1 MPDLKQLPYTQVVRL
16 IAERDKLAFTLLLGA
31 GASKSS
37 GVLLASEMIAE
48 WRKIA
53 HHEQGGEQDFAK
65 WCPEQDWFGKDHEYS
80 RLFETLYPDP
90 PSRQK
95 YIETKIKDA
104 FPSWGYLYL
113 ASIVARGR
121 FNVIFTTNFD
131 DLINDALTI
140 FLGYNPVVCAADS
153 QVSSINITTERAK
166 IIKLHGDYL
175 FQSLKNTVEE
185 LQQLD
190 PNMESKCKQ
199 FATQCGLVAIGY
211 SGYDHSVMRV
221 FEELLKDKGM
231 FPHGVFWGV
240 RPGSKIAPRVEQLA
254 IAHPKRFTLFQ
265 CPDFDSFMA
274 RLHDTLK
281 LDLPATI
288 LQPYQALE
296 AKFQRLLHAAAQP
309 DVVIAAHMQ
318 KFAEELKRPW
328 AKADAGDFDLLQA
341 QLALGRRDYKSGLE
355 LVERFMAN
363 HPGNVDGLTTWGNGL
378 ALRGEESG
386 SDADFQL
393 AEAKWLEAVRLDAK
407 ALPPRYS
414 LCRHYSIKQRATE
427 GIEACQALLKL
438 VPQDAG
444 LRRNLVSLYGTASRH
459 EDAFREVEWL
469 LGREPN
475 SADLHAMKAS
485 ILAQRGLM
493 QESLQAI
500 RAAVALAPKNPW
512 FRITLANSLAQTAQG
527 DAAANEFEEAIRLDS
542 RNLGFR
548 LQATTFYWARQQAD
562 RALGHL
568 QQAVAIE
575 PRSAEAHGW
584 LSQVYLALRN
594 IPAAQAEGD
603 RAVELTPG
611 DSRSHMTAGVAH
623 LQGGRPDLAESH
635 FLTAKR
641 LNPNA
646 PDSYFQLCW
655 LYRMQNRHN
664 EVNATLHEL
673 ERVAPQPAQML
684 RMQLQAT

>member
-16 IAERDKLAFTLLLGA
+16 IADRDKLAFNLLLGA

-37 GVLLASEMIAE
+37 GVPLASEMIDE

-53 HHEQGGEQDFAK
+53 HEEQGAGKDFTQ
-65 WCPEQDWFGKDHEYS
+65 WCSEQDWFGKENEYS
-80 RLFETLYPDP
+80 CVFEALYPDP

-95 YIETKIKDA
+95 FIETKIKDA

-113 ASIVARGR
+113 ASIVERGR

-131 DLINDALTI
+131 DLVNDALTV

-185 LQQLD
+185 LRQLD

-211 SGYDHSVMRV
+211 AGYDHSVMRV

-231 FPHGVFWGV
+231 FPHGIFWGV

-296 AKFQRLLHAAAQP
+296 EKFKRLLNAAAQP
-309 DVVIAAHMQ
+309 DAVIAAHKQ

-328 AKADAGDFDLLQA
+328 ATADAGDFDLLQA

-355 LVERFMAN
+355 LVERFMAK
-363 HPGNVDGLTTWGNGL
+363 HPANVDGLTTWGNCL
-378 ALRGEESG
+378 ALRGDETG
-386 SDADFQL
+386 NDADFQQ
-393 AEAKWLEAVRLDAK
+393 AEAKWQEAVRLDAK

-414 LCRHYSIKQRATE
+414 LSRHYSVKQRTAE
-427 GIEACQALLKL
+427 GIIACEELVKL

-444 LRRNLVSLYGTASRH
+444 LRRNLVSLYGAASRH
-459 EDAFREVEWL
+459 EDALREVGWL
-469 LGREPN
+469 LLREPN
-475 SADLHAMKAS
+475 SADLHSTKAA

-493 QESLQAI
+493 PESLQEI
-500 RAAVALAPKNPW
+500 RTAVAFAPKNPW
-512 FRITLANSLAQTAQG
+512 FRMALATSLAQTAQG
-527 DAAANEFEEAIRLDS
+527 DAAAVEFEEAIRLDS

-548 LQATTFYWARQQAD
+548 LQATNFYWARQQANL
-562 RALGHL
+562 ALPHL
-568 QQAVAIE
+568 LQAVAIE
-575 PRSAEAHGW
+575 PQSAEAHGW
-584 LSQVYLALRN
+584 LCQVYLAVGN

-603 RAVELTPG
+603 RAVQLTPG
-611 DSRSHMTAGVAH
+611 DSRTRMTAGMAH
-623 LQGGRPDLAESH
+623 LQGRRPDLAELH
-635 FLTAKR
+635 FLKAKQ
-641 LNPNA
+641 LNPSV

-655 LYRMQNRHN
+655 LYRHQNRHN
-664 EVNATLHEL
+664 EVNVTLQEL
-673 ERVAPQPAQML
+673 ERVSPQAAQML
-684 RMQLQAT
+684 RMQLGM

>member
-1 MPDLKQLPYTQVVRL
+1 MPELKHLPYTQVVRL
-16 IAERDKLAFTLLLGA
+16 IAERDKLAFNLLLGA

-37 GVLLASEMIAE
+37 GVPLASEMIEE

-53 HHEQGGEQDFAK
+53 HREQGGNQEFEQ
-65 WCPEQDWFGKDHEYS
+65 WCSGQDWFGKENEYS
-80 RLFETLYPDP
+80 RVFEALYPDP

-95 YIETKIKDA
+95 YIETQIKDA

-113 ASIVARGR
+113 ASIVERGR

-131 DLINDALTI
+131 DLVNDALTI

-211 SGYDHSVMRV
+211 AGYDHSVMRV

-231 FPHGVFWGV
+231 FPHGIFWGV
-240 RPGSKIAPRVEQLA
+240 RPGSKIAPRIQQLA
-254 IAHPKRFTLFQ
+254 IAHPRRFTLFE

-274 RLHDTLK
+274 HLHDTLK

-296 AKFQRLLHAAAQP
+296 EKYRRLLNAASQP
-309 DVVIAAHMQ
+309 DAVITAHKQ

-328 AKADAGDFDLLQA
+328 ATADAGDFDLLQA
-341 QLALGRRDYKSGLE
+341 QLALGRRDYRSGIE
-355 LVERFMAN
+355 LVERYMAK
-363 HPGNVDGLTTWGNGL
+363 HPADVNGLTTWGNCL
-378 ALRGEESG
+378 ALRADESG
-386 SDADFQL
+386 SDADAQE
-393 AEAKWLEAVRLDAK
+393 AEAKWREAVRLDPT

-414 LCRHYSIKQRATE
+414 LCRHYSAKQRAVE
-427 GIEACQALLKL
+427 GIVACEELLKL
-438 VPQDAG
+438 VPQDAS
-444 LRRNLVSLYGTASRH
+444 LRRNLIGLYGTASRH
-459 EDAFREVEWL
+459 EDALREVGWL
-469 LGREPN
+469 LLGEPN
-475 SADLHAMKAS
+475 SADLHAMQAS
-485 ILAQRGLM
+485 ILVQRGLM

-500 RAAVALAPKNPW
+500 RAAVSLAPKNPW
-512 FRITLANSLAQTAQG
+512 YRITLANCLAQTAQG
-527 DAAANEFEEAIRLDS
+527 EAAAGEFEEAIRLDS

-548 LQATTFYWARQQAD
+548 LQATHFYWARQQA
-562 RALGHL
+562 ALALPHL
-568 QQAVAIE
+568 LQAVAIE

-584 LSQVYLALRN
+584 LCQVYLALGN
-594 IPAAQAEGD
+594 IPGAQAEGD
-603 RAVELTPG
+603 RAVQLTPG
-611 DSRSHMTAGVAH
+611 DSRTQVTAGMAH
-623 LQGGRPDLAESH
+623 LQGRRPDLAESH
-635 FLTAKR
+635 FLKAKQ
-641 LNPNA
+641 LNPSA

-655 LYRMQNRHN
+655 LYRMQNRYDA
-664 EVNATLHEL
+664 VGVTLQEM

-684 RMQLQAT
+684 RMQMQM

>member
-1 MPDLKQLPYTQVVRL
+1 MPEPKQLPYTQVVRL
-16 IAERDKLAFTLLLGA
+16 IAERDKLAFALFLGA

-37 GVLLASEMIAE
+37 GVLLASEMIEE

-53 HHEQGGEQDFAK
+53 HREQGGDKDFK
-65 WCPEQDWFGKDHEYS
+65 TWCSEQDWFGKDNEYS
-80 RLFETLYPDP
+80 CVFETLYPDP

-113 ASIVARGR
+113 ASIVERGR

-131 DLINDALTI
+131 DLINDALTT

-190 PNMESKCKQ
+190 PNMESKCRQ
-199 FATQCGLVAIGY
+199 FATQCGLVVIGY
-211 SGYDHSVMRV
+211 AGYDQSVMRV

-231 FPHGVFWGV
+231 YPHGIFWGV

-254 IAHPKRFTLFQ
+254 AAYPKRFTLFQ

-274 RLHDTLK
+274 HLHDTLK

-288 LQPYQALE
+288 LQPYQSLE
-296 AKFQRLLHAAAQP
+296 AKFQRLLNATAQP
-309 DVVIAAHMQ
+309 DAVIAAHMQ
-318 KFAEELKRPW
+318 KFADELKRPW
-328 AKADAGDFDLLQA
+328 AKADAGEFDLLQA

-355 LVERFMAN
+355 LVERFMAQ
-363 HPGNVDGLTTWGNGL
+363 HPANVDGLTTWGNGL
-378 ALRGEESG
+378 ALRGEETG
-386 SDADFQL
+386 SDADYKQ
-393 AEAKWLEAVRLDAK
+393 AEAKWLEAVRQDAK

-414 LCRHYSIKQRATE
+414 LCRYYTAKQRTAE
-427 GIEACQALLKL
+427 GIVACEELLKL

-444 LRRNLVSLYGTASRH
+444 LRRNLVGLYGAASRH
-459 EDAFREVEWL
+459 EDALREVEWL

-475 SADLHAMKAS
+475 SPDLHAMKAS

-493 QESLQAI
+493 QESLQEI
-500 RAAVALAPKNPW
+500 RTAVSLAPKNPW
-512 FRITLANSLAQTAQG
+512 FRISLAGSLALSAQG
-527 DAAANEFEEAIRLDS
+527 EAAAVEFEEAIRLDP

-548 LQATTFYWARQQAD
+548 LQATNFYWARQQPNF
-562 RALGHL
+562 ALPHL
-568 QQAVAIE
+568 LQAVAIE
-575 PRSAEAHGW
+575 PQSAEAHGW
-584 LSQVYLALRN
+584 LCQVYLALGN
-594 IPAAQAEGD
+594 IPGAQAEGD
-603 RAVELTPG
+603 HAVRLTPG
-611 DSRSHMTAGVAH
+611 DSRVHMTAGIAY
-623 LQGGRPDLAESH
+623 LQGRPDLAEGH
-635 FLTAKR
+635 FLKAKQ
-641 LNPNA
+641 LNPGS

-655 LYRMQNRHN
+655 LYRAQNRRDQMN
-664 EVNATLHEL
+664 VTLQEL
-673 ERVAPQPAQML
+673 QRVAPQPAQML
-684 RMQLQAT
+684 RMQLQG